1 MRIDPFE
8 RTSIFVGGA
17 LLAFFL
23 AAIIYANYAL
33 GIKLPT
39 CLRDVEP
46 FTKGSFIQTGPKSYE
61 LQAVARMWYFD
72 LGTGS
77 NEITIPRGSK
87 LTIFITSA
95 DVMHGVK
102 IPGKN
107 VNIMAIPGVVGK
119 VETKFDKAGEYLI
132 VCHEYCGL
140 GHQGM
145 YGKIRVVEEV
155 AKSM

>member
-23 AAIIYANYAL
+23 AAIVYANYAL

-39 CLRDVEP
+39 CLSDVEP

-61 LQAVARMWYFD
+61 LQVVARMWYFD

-77 NEITIPRGSK
+77 NEITIPKGSK
-87 LTIFITSA
+87 LTIFATSA
-95 DVMHGVK
+95 DVLHGFK
-102 IPGKN
+102 IPKKN

-119 VETKFDKAGEYLI
+119 AEATFDEAGEYLV

-140 GHQGM
+140 AHQGM
-145 YGKIRVVEEV
+145 YWKIKVAEEV